1 MVNRIVTASRTWIL
15 VCSISILVELSIIFF
30 LQTLHL
36 DQVEHTLVGFKL
48 LVIESVELKQ
58 LIFLL
63 NLGEM
68 LTGFLSDL
76 QTWDNVIFFYH
87 KESLE
92 SLSPQMLFGQ
102 TIKRHPQVFI
112 SLSDLFLQAFNHL
125 QWGIE
130 FLAIPQSRNL
140 YLELLNLFFE
150 HLVLVEQRWLL

>member
-76 QTWDNVIFFYH
+76 QT
-87 KESLE
+87 
-92 SLSPQMLFGQ
+92 
-102 TIKRHPQVFI
+102 
-112 SLSDLFLQAFNHL
+112 
-125 QWGIE
+125 
-130 FLAIPQSRNL
+130 
-140 YLELLNLFFE
+140 
-150 HLVLVEQRWLL
+150 